1 MSGPA
6 GVVLTGGQSRRMGAD
21 KAFVVVDGRPMVI
34 AVADALWEAG
44 CSPVECQGGDVAA
57 LSAFGVHAEPDGDAG
72 AGPVAA
78 IADASHRLGRPIVV
92 AACDLPNLDAAS
104 VAAVVAAGAEA
115 ERTAVA
121 TAGGRHHLLLYLP
134 AGAVAHIRPD
144 VSVAEALSEL
154 GAIEV
159 PVDPRVLR
167 NVNMPG
173 DVDPGTGPDASP
185 RESGR

>member
-44 CSPVECQGGDVAA
+44 CSPVECQGGDVVA
-57 LSAFGVHAEPDGDAG
+57 LATLGVHAEPDDDAG

-78 IADASHRLGRPIVV
+78 IADASRRLGGPIVV

-104 VAAVVAAGAEA
+104 VVAVVAAGAEA
-115 ERTAVA
+115 GRPAVA
-121 TAGGRHHLLLYLP
+121 TAAGRHHLLIYLP
-134 AGAVAHIRPD
+134 AGSVADVRPDASVAVA
-144 VSVAEALSEL
+144 LSAL

-167 NVNMPG
+167 NVNTP
-173 DVDPGTGPDASP
+173 DQLDPGADPSAVA